1 MILAYAHEP
10 IHEHRAIVQKPLQGR
25 WVLKAFPP
33 SSRDREQ
40 WGPDPYA
47 LDSNFPY
54 ASPMNLVSPSQ
65 SQRARTE
72 SLQTL
77 SAGGRWIRTFGSAR
91 GGVCIARSS

>member
-47 LDSNFPY
+47 LDST
-54 ASPMNLVSPSQ
+54 SRT
-65 SQRARTE
+65 RA
-72 SLQTL
+72 Q
-77 SAGGRWIRTFGSAR
+77 
-91 GGVCIARSS
+91 